1 MNINNTPIV
10 ILCGG
15 KGTRMGNISKSIP
28 KTLIKIKDQPIIMI
42 KIKKY
47 YALGFRKFVICI
59 GYKGNLIK
67 RYILNNSYKSSK
79 FYFVNSGLNAS
90 MLKRIY
96 DSRKYLKQDFILTYG
111 DTISNLNLKDLL
123 KKSKKS
129 KKLLNLVISK
139 FRNPYGIVK
148 SNKNG
153 DVYTFI
159 EKPVENNYIGYCYIN
174 PKSISYINKDMLKM
188 KDSEGLL
195 HFFKILISLNQ
206 VSSYCYKGLKL
217 TYNTQEDLNNNFK
230 SI

>member
-15 KGTRMGNISKSIP
+15 KGTRMGDISKSIP

-123 KKSKKS
+123 KNQKK
-129 KKLLNLVISK
+129 
-139 FRNPYGIVK
+139 VK
-148 SNKNG
+148 
-153 DVYTFI
+153 
-159 EKPVENNYIGYCYIN
+159 
-174 PKSISYINKDMLKM
+174 
-188 KDSEGLL
+188 
-195 HFFKILISLNQ
+195 
-206 VSSYCYKGLKL
+206 
-217 TYNTQEDLNNNFK
+217 NF
-230 SI
+230 